1 VLRPRRILLLLFAVH
16 SGLAHTLRPTQVPT
30 LDTRQ
35 RTPRVPNMRTRSH
48 RAWAPRTAQ
57 LPPTL
62 TASDCYPVPREMLCV
77 KSWLLQARTSA
88 QRRATDAMPGPSAC
102 TRLLLTLLTTDPDEQ
117 QTRMQ
122 HPQACPAQQ
131 GCVLHSHGRG
141 TGRWPATCLG
151 PSTGP
156 SHGPQAGR
164 KVRNGR
170 SKAGNGLLCTHRP
183 RNRARSIAAKHLNP
197 TTGARLLA
205 SYSPASAAPLSIRVT
220 LPAGH
225 ASRITGQHLSALLIL
240 RSTDQS
246 ARALLVSYLSL
257 AEERRVRACCDT
269 SAMQGSPARTL
280 CPALPEQSSSAAVGT
295 VLSRLIAH

>member
-1 VLRPRRILLLLFAVH
+1 MLRPRRILLLLFAVH

-102 TRLLLTLLTTDPDEQ
+102 TRLLLTLLTTDPDATFAGLPASARLRLAQ
-117 QTRMQ
+117 PWQKNRQM
-122 HPQACPAQQ
+122 ACHMPRAKHRS
-131 GCVLHSHGRG
+131 L
-141 TGRWPATCLG
+141 TPPT
-151 PSTGP
+151 
-156 SHGPQAGR
+156 
-164 KVRNGR
+164 GR
-170 SKAGNGLLCTHRP
+170 SKSARWPLQSRQRP
-183 RNRARSIAAKHLNP
+183 SLRTQASEKGAKHRCQAKNP

-205 SYSPASAAPLSIRVT
+205 SYSPASAAHLSIRVT

-280 CPALPEQSSSAAVGT
+280 CPALPEQAA
-295 VLSRLIAH
+295 LLQ